1 MKQTALLTT
10 ASLLSILFMTLHM
23 TGDILFKMSPAGL
36 VNLFV
41 VLVFVVQLYGNAGAQ
56 RKAGG
61 IHYHFPRV
69 GPRAGHPCCPHERDA
84 GSSRWRH
91 RQLRPSFPF
100 RVDNAR
106 VGHHRDVLQ
115 HPVGERTVELALAP
129 ESPRVNCRIT
139 PVADICRDRPCLTE
153 RLREGATGSKGN
165 WLRTAKS

>member
-1 MKQTALLTT
+1 MKQTTMLTT

-36 VNLFV
+36 VNLFGAR
-41 VLVFVVQLYGNAGAQ
+41 FRSPAIWNSGAQ

-100 RVDNAR
+100 RVYNAR
-106 VGHHRDVLQ
+106 VGHHRDVLH
-115 HPVGERTVELALAP
+115 HPVGARTVELALAP
-129 ESPRVNCRIT
+129 AVT
-139 PVADICRDRPCLTE
+139 
-153 RLREGATGSKGN
+153 RLIRALPA
-165 WLRTAKS
+165 WLRQLPARKIAMPDRGLRRLGVGGAAHRW